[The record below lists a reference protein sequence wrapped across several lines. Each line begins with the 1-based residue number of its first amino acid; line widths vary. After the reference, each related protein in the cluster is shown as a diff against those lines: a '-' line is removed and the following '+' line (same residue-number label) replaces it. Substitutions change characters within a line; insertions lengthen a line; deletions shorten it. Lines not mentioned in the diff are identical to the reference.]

1 LKITQRLN
9 FIFFF
14 IFLIGGSLQFNDPDS
29 LIWITIYFTASFFS
43 LLFHLNINKWYFSG
57 SFAFILSLFTIF
69 LVLKAPSNIEW
80 IRLFETFQMNQQTVE
95 VGRELGGL
103 FIITIWMYFL
113 TGMSITKL
121 IN

>member
-1 LKITQRLN
+1 LKITKRLN

-14 IFLIGGSLQFNDPDS
+14 IFFISGSLQFNDPDS

-43 LLFHLNINKWYFSG
+43 LLFHLSINKWYFSG
-57 SFAFILSLFTIF
+57 YFSFILSLFTIF

-95 VGRELGGL
+95 VGIELGGL

>member
-1 LKITQRLN
+1 MKITKKLN
-9 FIFFF
+9 FLFFF
-14 IFLIGGSLQFNDPDS
+14 IFLISGFLQFNDPDS

-43 LLFHLNINKWYFSG
+43 LLFHFSINKWYFSG
-57 SFAFILSLFTIF
+57 YFAFVLSLFTIF

-113 TGMSITKL
+113 TGMSIRKL
-121 IN
+121 KS